1 MVPAFIGMPGT
12 TRVNLLY
19 PVPPLGSHREWRG
32 QPVHATSGI
41 PLESYRSNTREPAR
55 DVKEDGE

>member
-12 TRVNLLY
+12 TRVNLMY

-41 PLESYRSNTREPAR
+41 PLESYRSNTGEPAR

>member
-19 PVPPLGSHREWRG
+19 PVPTLGSHREWRG

-41 PLESYRSNTREPAR
+41 PLESYRSNTGEPAR